1 MNVTVLIRRE
11 RDGEIKGVE
20 EEKKGIDTA
29 FNVHCPCAVQK
40 CLDLMGDKHAQPPEG
55 CTSNYAT

>member
-1 MNVTVLIRRE
+1 ME
-11 RDGEIKGVE
+11 RLEREIKGRE

-29 FNVHCPCAVQK
+29 LNVRCPCAVQI
-40 CLDLMGDKHAQPPEG
+40 CLNLMGDKRAQPPEG